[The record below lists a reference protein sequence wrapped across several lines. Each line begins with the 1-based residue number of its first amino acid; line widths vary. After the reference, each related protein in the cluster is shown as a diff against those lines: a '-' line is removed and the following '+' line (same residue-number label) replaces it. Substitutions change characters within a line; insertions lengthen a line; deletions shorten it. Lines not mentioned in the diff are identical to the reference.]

1 MKNMGFFEGG
11 GNILPASVGFVSMAN
26 YERANAFATGVGGA
40 ISIAIEQAQDAA
52 GLNAKP
58 VNVCRIWYTVDAP
71 SAANGWQFI
80 DTAAG
85 GVAVV
90 DSTTVPEL
98 AAIEGNVNE
107 VFVEVLTDQMD
118 GDGGFIYMQAADA
131 DHIVFCGGRYPQY
144 EPINPLA

>member
-11 GNILPASVGFVSMAN
+11 GNILPASVGFVSMAS
-26 YERANAFATGVGGA
+26 YERANAFATGVAGP

-58 VNVCRIWYTVDAP
+58 VNVCRIWYTEDVP
-71 SAANGWQFI
+71 SATASWQFI

-85 GVAVV
+85 GVEVV

-118 GDGGFIYMQAADA
+118 GDGGFIYMQAAA
-131 DHIVFCGGRYPQY
+131 ASHIVFCGGRYPQY
-144 EPINPLA
+144 EPINPLM

>member
-26 YERANAFATGVGGA
+26 YERVNAFATGVAGP
-40 ISIAIEQAQDAA
+40 ISIAVEQAQDEA

-58 VNVCRIWYTVDAP
+58 VNVCRIWYTEDAP
-71 SAANGWQFI
+71 SATASWQFI
-80 DTAAG
+80 DTEAG

-90 DSTTVPEL
+90 DSTTVPAL
-98 AAIEGNVNE
+98 AAIEANANE

-118 GDGGFIYMQAADA
+118 GDGGFTFLSVAAAD
-131 DHIVFCGGRYPQY
+131 HLVFCGGRYPQY